1 MTEYEELLMLRK
13 LVEIQKIEIAEKE
26 KDILKK
32 EQVIEKLNI

>member
-26 KDILKK
+26 KAILKK